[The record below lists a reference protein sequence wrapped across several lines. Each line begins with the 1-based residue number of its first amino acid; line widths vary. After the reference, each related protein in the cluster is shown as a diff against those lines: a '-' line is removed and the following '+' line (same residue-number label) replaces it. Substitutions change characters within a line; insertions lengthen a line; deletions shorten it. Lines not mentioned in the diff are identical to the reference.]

1 LRTLWLIKKL
11 TLKAE
16 RKFIKYP
23 ELYVFDTCPRTIYEF
38 EHLRWDEWQGKI
50 AEKKD
55 QKEKTIDKDD
65 HMIENIGRILI
76 QEPQFYPMP
85 TPGNSGIAEDPDYDP
100 FPKSLSR

>member
-1 LRTLWLIKKL
+1 
-11 TLKAE
+11 LKAE